1 MFRKEDKMSALFPTY
16 ARWNV
21 KPEKGIG
28 SKIIDVDGNEYL
40 DFISGIA
47 VCNLGH
53 CHPKVTDALEK
64 QIHTLWHVSNLFEIE
79 GQERVAQLLVDH
91 SVGDYVFF
99 CNSGAEA
106 NEAAIKLARKS
117 TGKHHIV
124 SLQNSFHGRTT
135 GSMAATGQD
144 KIHNGFGPL
153 LTEFTYIEMNNQ
165 SALEEAVTNN
175 TAAIMVEVIQGE
187 GGIRLMSDDYAKALQ
202 AICERYNCLLI
213 IDEVQTGI
221 GRTGTAFA
229 YEQFGLS
236 PDIITLAKGLGN
248 GFPVGALI
256 GKETLKDSF
265 SPGSHGSTFGGNPLA
280 MAVAETVLSE
290 IFKPELLDSV
300 QNKGEFL
307 TKELKNK
314 LGSFEIVEEIRGKG
328 LMVGVACQIEVAP
341 IIEACREKGLLVLP
355 AGPKVV
361 RILPPLIVT
370 KSEINKAVEI
380 LTDVLASIKPSV
392 SV

>member
-1 MFRKEDKMSALFPTY
+1 MSALFPTY
-16 ARWNV
+16 ARWNI

-28 SKIIDVDGNEYL
+28 SKIIDVEGNEYL

-53 CHPKVTDALEK
+53 CHPKVNVALEK
-64 QIHTLWHVSNLFEIE
+64 QLAKLWHVSNLFQIE
-79 GQERVAQLLVDH
+79 GQESVAQLLVDN

-124 SLQNSFHGRTT
+124 SLLNSFHGRTL

-144 KIHNGFGPL
+144 KIHKGFGPL
-153 LTEFTYIEMNNQ
+153 LTEFTYIEMNHQ
-165 SALEEAVTNN
+165 AALEEAVTED

-187 GGIRLMSDDYAKALQ
+187 GGIRLMSEEYAKALQ
-202 AICERYNCLLI
+202 DVCAKYNCLLI

-280 MAVAETVLSE
+280 MAVAEAVLTE
-290 IFKPELLDSV
+290 IFKPELLESV
-300 QNKGEFL
+300 QDKGDFFK
-307 TKELKNK
+307 KELHKK
-314 LGSFEIVEEIRGKG
+314 LSSYEIVDEIRGKG
-328 LMVGVACQIEVAP
+328 LMIGVACQMEVAP
-341 IIEACREKGLLVLP
+341 IIEACRKKGLLVLP
-355 AGPKVV
+355 AGPNVL
-361 RILPPLIVT
+361 RLLPPLIVT
-370 KSEINKAVEI
+370 ESEIKKAVTI
-380 LTDVLASIKPSV
+380 LADVFSNMEQKQKLNV
-392 SV
+392 

>member
-1 MFRKEDKMSALFPTY
+1 MSALFPTY
-16 ARWNV
+16 ARWNI
-21 KPEKGIG
+21 KPETGIG
-28 SKIIDVDGNEYL
+28 STLIDASGKEYL

-53 CHPKVTDALEK
+53 CHPKVISAVQKQLEK
-64 QIHTLWHVSNLFEIE
+64 LWHVSNLFEIE
-79 GQERVAQLLVDH
+79 GQEKVAQLLVDH

-124 SLQNSFHGRTT
+124 SMKNSFHGRTL

-144 KIHNGFGPL
+144 KIHQGFGPL
-153 LTEFTYIEMNNQ
+153 LTEFTYIEMNNA
-165 SALEEAVTNN
+165 SSLKEAVTED

-187 GGIRLMSDDYAKALQ
+187 GGIRLMTEEFASALK
-202 AICERYNCLLI
+202 AICEQYGCLLI

-229 YEQFGLS
+229 YEQFGLD
-236 PDIITLAKGLGN
+236 PDMITLAKGLGN

-256 GKETLKDSF
+256 GKEGLKEAF
-265 SPGSHGSTFGGNPLA
+265 TPGSHGSTFGGNPLA
-280 MAVAETVLSE
+280 MAAAEAVLNE
-290 IFKPELLDSV
+290 VFTLPLLESV
-300 QNKGEFL
+300 QAKGKWF
-307 TKELKNK
+307 KAELESLNS
-314 LGSFEIVEEIRGKG
+314 LSLVEEVRGKG
-328 LMVGVACQIEVAP
+328 LMLGIACEIEVAP

-355 AGPKVV
+355 AGPKVL
-361 RILPPLIVT
+361 RLLPPLIVT
-370 KSEINKAVEI
+370 DKELKKATDI
-380 LTDVLASIKPSV
+380 LTDVLTTIDAKQGV
-392 SV
+392 NL

>member
-1 MFRKEDKMSALFPTY
+1 MSALFPTY
-16 ARWNV
+16 ARWNI

-28 SKIIDVDGNEYL
+28 STLIDESGKEFL

-53 CHPKVTDALEK
+53 CHPKVTEAVKNQLD
-64 QIHTLWHVSNLFEIE
+64 QLWHVSNLFQIK
-79 GQERVAQLLVDH
+79 GQEKVAQLLVDH

-124 SLQNSFHGRTT
+124 SMKNSFHGRTL

-144 KIHNGFGPL
+144 KIHQGFGPL
-153 LTEFTYIEMNNQ
+153 LTEFTYIEMNNVN
-165 SALEEAVTNN
+165 SLKEAVTED

-187 GGIRLMSDDYAKALQ
+187 GGIRLMTEDFAQALNV
-202 AICERYNCLLI
+202 ICEQYGCLLI

-229 YEQFGLS
+229 YEQVGLD

-256 GKETLKDSF
+256 GKEVLKEAF
-265 SPGSHGSTFGGNPLA
+265 NPGSHGSTFGGNPLA
-280 MAVAETVLSE
+280 MAAAEAVLNEVFTES
-290 IFKPELLDSV
+290 LLQSV
-300 QNKGEFL
+300 QTKGQWF
-307 TKELKNK
+307 KAELENS
-314 LGSFEIVEEIRGKG
+314 LHSLPVVEEVRGKG
-328 LMVGVACQIEVAP
+328 LMMGIACNIEVAP

-355 AGPKVV
+355 AGPKVL
-361 RILPPLIVT
+361 RLLPPLVVT
-370 KSEINKAVEI
+370 DQELKKATEI
-380 LTDVLASIKPSV
+380 LTDVLTAIDLKQEV
-392 SV
+392 KL

>member
-1 MFRKEDKMSALFPTY
+1 MSALFPTY
-16 ARWNV
+16 ARWNITPV
-21 KPEKGIG
+21 KGIG
-28 SKIIDVDGNEYL
+28 SKLIDADGKEYL

-53 CHPKVTDALEK
+53 CHPKVVSAVEEQMK
-64 QIHTLWHVSNLFEIE
+64 KIWHVSNLFQIE
-79 GQERVAQLLVDH
+79 GQEQVAKHLVDH

-124 SLQNSFHGRTT
+124 SLTNSFHGRTL

-144 KIHNGFGPL
+144 KIHQGFGPL
-153 LTEFTYIEMNNQ
+153 LTEFSYIEMNDTH
-165 SALEEAVTNN
+165 ALKNAVTDK

-187 GGIRLMSDDYAKALQ
+187 GGIRLMSEEYAEALK
-202 AICERYNCLLI
+202 AICDQFGCLLI

-229 YEQFGLS
+229 YEQLALS
-236 PDIITLAKGLGN
+236 PDIITVAKGLGN

-256 GKETLKDSF
+256 GKEHLKEAF

-280 MAVAETVLSE
+280 MAAAQAVLTE
-290 IFKPELLDSV
+290 VFNPKLLKSV
-300 QNKGEFL
+300 QENGEWFKL
-307 TKELKNK
+307 ELEQK
-314 LGSFEIVEEIRGKG
+314 LGKYSIVEEIRGKG
-328 LMVGVACQIEVAP
+328 LMLGVACQMEVAP
-341 IIEACREKGLLVLP
+341 IIKDCMEKGLLVLP
-355 AGPKVV
+355 AGPKVL
-361 RILPPLIVT
+361 RILPPLVAT
-370 KSEINKAVEI
+370 KNELERASEILVTVFQKLEQ
-380 LTDVLASIKPSV
+380 KQSV
-392 SV
+392 NI

>member
-1 MFRKEDKMSALFPTY
+1 MSALFPTY
-16 ARWNV
+16 ARWNI

-28 SKIIDVDGNEYL
+28 SKIIDVEGNEYL

-53 CHPKVTDALEK
+53 CHPKVTLALEK
-64 QIHTLWHVSNLFEIE
+64 QLDKLWHVSNLFQIE
-79 GQERVAQLLVDH
+79 GQESVAQLLVDH

-124 SLQNSFHGRTT
+124 SLLNSFHGRTL

-144 KIHNGFGPL
+144 KIHKGFGPL
-153 LTEFTYIEMNNQ
+153 LTEFTYIEMNHLA
-165 SALEEAVTNN
+165 ALEEAVTEK

-187 GGIRLMSDDYAKALQ
+187 GGIRLMSKEYAKALQ
-202 AICERYNCLLI
+202 DVCEKYNCILI

-236 PDIITLAKGLGN
+236 PDMITLAKGLGN

-256 GKETLKDSF
+256 GKEGLKDSF

-280 MAVAETVLSE
+280 MSVAEAVLTE
-290 IFKPELLDSV
+290 IFKPELLESV
-300 QNKGEFL
+300 QQKGEFL
-307 TKELKNK
+307 KNQLQQQLSSHK
-314 LGSFEIVEEIRGKG
+314 VIEEIRGKG
-328 LMVGVACQIEVAP
+328 LMVGVACQIDVAP
-341 IIEACREKGLLVLP
+341 IIEACREKGLLVLS
-355 AGPKVV
+355 AGPKVL
-361 RILPPLIVT
+361 RLLPPLIVT
-370 KSEINKAVEI
+370 KSEIEKAVEI
-380 LTDVLASIKPSV
+380 IADVFADIEQKQSMNVLK
-392 SV
+392 

>member
-1 MFRKEDKMSALFPTY
+1 MSALFPTY

>member
-1 MFRKEDKMSALFPTY
+1 MSALFPTY
-16 ARWNV
+16 AKWDV
-21 KPEKGIG
+21 KPIKGNG
-28 SKIIDVDGNEYL
+28 SRLIDSRGKEYL

-53 CHPKVTDALEK
+53 CHPKVNAAVESQL
-64 QIHTLWHVSNLFEIE
+64 QQLWHVSNLFQIE
-79 GQERVAQLLVDH
+79 GQEKVAQILVNN

-124 SLQNSFHGRTT
+124 SMRNSFHGRTL

-144 KIHNGFGPL
+144 KIHQGFGPL
-153 LTEFTYIEMNNQ
+153 LSEFTYIEMNNQ
-165 SALEEAVTNN
+165 QALEEVVTTE

-187 GGIRLMSDDYAKALQ
+187 GGIQLMNDDFAEALKNV
-202 AICERYNCLLI
+202 CEKYGCLLI

-229 YEQFGLS
+229 YEQFNLS
-236 PDIITLAKGLGN
+236 PDIITVAKGLGN

-256 GKETLKDSF
+256 GKSHLKEAF

-280 MAVAETVLSE
+280 MAAAEAVVNEVFS
-290 IFKPELLDSV
+290 PEFLVDV
-300 QNKGEFL
+300 KEKGELF
-307 TKELKNK
+307 KEELEQS
-314 LGSFEIVEEIRGKG
+314 LRSLELVEEVRGKG
-328 LMVGVACQIEVAP
+328 LMLGIACKTEVAP

-370 KSEINKAVEI
+370 EDEIKTAIGI
-380 LTDVLASIKPSV
+380 LKDVLSTVDQAPKV
-392 SV
+392 SVEN